1 MKHLKT
7 FEGFFSETKNKF
19 KEQLQD
25 YKTLYTSFFEKKHME
40 LTRQLYIKTNQLL
53 INKPYSINMKIDNK
67 DYVLHVHLGDVYIST
82 GDEIKR
88 EDNLE
93 IRMPSIKNNKLLKK
107 VLNYLD
113 NLNQD
118 FIEGKKLGLL

>member
-25 YKTLYTSFFEKKHME
+25 YKTIYTSFFEKKHME
-40 LTRQLYIKTNQLL
+40 LNRQLYAK
-53 INKPYSINMKIDNK
+53 INELSLEKPYSIDMKIDNK
-67 DYVLHVHLGDVYIST
+67 DYILHVKPDDVYIST
-82 GDEIKR
+82 GNDIKR

-93 IRMPSIKNNKLLKK
+93 VQIPNANNNRLLKK
-107 VLNYLD
+107 VLNHLNNLD
-113 NLNQD
+113 PD